1 MTGEK
6 TIEYRSLPCKFR
18 GRIYIYA
25 SLGKSDFSDEELDSE
40 IGFTWKS
47 VPKGVVIG
55 TVEIVDCTG
64 DNGDYEWHL
73 ENPLRLEKPIPPS
86 PGQQPGQVWFY
97 PFGKPEEA
105 RNEVSNRQNNGRNS
119 AQSSAPISK
128 KAEVRFNRPMNPNSG
143 LPAAEIPTTP
153 YHAKYLAYELT
164 RRFASNDLGKLT
176 AVLSDAQVDLN
187 PHQVEAAL
195 FAFRN
200 PLSKGAILADEVG
213 LGKTIEAGLLLA
225 QMWAERKHRL
235 LVITP
240 ANLRKQWS
248 QELAD
253 KFFLPSIILENGT
266 FGEFIKRGNLNPFQ
280 QDAIVICSYQF
291 AKRMAPY
298 VQQTLWDLVVIDEA
312 HRLRNVYKPTNKI
325 GNAIKQ
331 AIAPYKK
338 VLLTATPL
346 QNSLLEIYGLV
357 SIIDEFAFGDL
368 KTYKAR
374 FTRLGENE
382 DFDELK
388 ERLRP
393 ICKRTLRKQVMEYIK
408 YTERHAIVQEF
419 EPSDEEQRL
428 YDMVTDYLQSE
439 SLYAL
444 PASQRTLMTLIL
456 RKLLASSTFA
466 ISDTLKGLSAKL
478 SDATASATAVVDI
491 PDQVRENLEEF
502 DEIADEWTGESDE
515 LTDSDS
521 EELRERKK
529 VYTTNDVSAMKQEM
543 ERLKA
548 FHELAK
554 SITKNSKGEV
564 LLTALR
570 KGFAAAV
577 DAQRRV
583 QDEASVQ
590 FSVFSVQQ
598 EMSPSPTENRTL
610 KTENLPSVQKK
621 AIIFTESR
629 RTQEYLLRIFEE
641 TEFAGKVV
649 LFNGTNSDP
658 SSKAIYRAWID
669 QHRGSDRVS
678 GSPAADMRA
687 AIVEHFRDT
696 AVIMIATEAA
706 AEGINLQF
714 CNLVVNYDLPW
725 NPQRIEQRIGRCHR
739 YGQKCDVVVVN
750 FLNKRNAADL
760 RVYELLE
767 QKFKLF
773 DGVFGS
779 SDEVLGAVESGV
791 DFEKRI
797 AAIYQQCR
805 TPEQIQ
811 FEFDQLQRELDTQIT
826 AGHKDARE
834 KLLDNFDQ
842 EVIEKIKSESK
853 GLLDQ
858 FHERL
863 WLLTR
868 YLLADHA
875 EFEDGEYAF
884 SLRSNP
890 FEDSSIHPGPY
901 RLGKHVEDAN
911 TYRIGHPLA
920 QRLLAQ
926 AKSTELPPVELTINY
941 STDRKKISVLEELVG
956 KSGWLRL
963 SSLIATTIGTEENLL
978 FAGFTDDGVT
988 LDEAQARRL
997 LDCHATVGKNTN
1009 VTSELETRLSESMI
1023 AEQSRILQ
1031 QIAESNGRWFD
1042 SEMDKLDRWADDRRL
1057 ALKTELEVLEV
1068 DIKDAKKLARNAA
1081 TLPEKLELQRK
1092 IRQLEAKYDEALPKY
1107 KMAAREID
1115 AQKENLLDEV
1125 SKKLAQQTEL
1135 VSLFTVRWSLI

>member
-1 MTGEK
+1 MPHDLEKLKAISVRQPWAEQIMTGEK
-6 TIEYRSLPCKFR
+6 TIEYRSVPCRFR
-18 GRIYIYA
+18 GRVYIYA
-25 SLGKSDFSDEELDSE
+25 SQTKSEFSDSELEAE
-40 IGFTWKS
+40 IGWSWKD

-55 TVEIVDCTG
+55 SVEIVDCTG
-64 DNGDYEWHL
+64 DDREFEWHL
-73 ENPLRLEKPIPPS
+73 ENPVRLDPPVPPLPS
-86 PGQQPGQVWFY
+86 QQPGQVWFY
-97 PFGKPEEA
+97 PFGNPDSQPNDASNKQDISA
-105 RNEVSNRQNNGRNS
+105 KSSTVSR
-119 AQSSAPISK
+119 PISK
-128 KAEVRFNRPMNPNSG
+128 SAEMRFNRSM

-164 RRFASNDLGKLT
+164 RRFASNELGKLT

-187 PHQVEAAL
+187 PHQIEAAL

-225 QMWAERKHRL
+225 QLWAERKHRL

-248 QELAD
+248 QELSD

-419 EPSDEEQRL
+419 EPSEGEQRL
-428 YDMVTDYLQSE
+428 YDMVTEYLQNE
-439 SLYAL
+439 TLYAL
-444 PASQRTLMTLIL
+444 PASQRSLMTLIL

-466 ISDTLKGLSAKL
+466 ISDTLKGLSSKL
-478 SDATASATAVVDI
+478 ADATANATAVLEI

-502 DEIADEWTGESDE
+502 DEIADEWSSESDE
-515 LTDSDS
+515 PTDDS
-521 EELRERKK
+521 TDEVRERKK
-529 VYTTNDVSAMKQEM
+529 GYSSGDVASMKQEM
-543 ERLKA
+543 ERLQA

-570 KGFAAAV
+570 KGLTASAE
-577 DAQRRV
+577 AQRRGANGV
-583 QDEASVQ
+583 G
-590 FSVFSVQQ
+590 SVQQ
-598 EMSPSPTENRTL
+598 
-610 KTENLPSVQKK
+610 K

-629 RTQEYLLRIFEE
+629 RTQEYLLRILEE
-641 TEFAGKVV
+641 TEFAGKMV

-658 SSKAIYRAWID
+658 SSKAIYRSWLE
-669 QHRGSDRVS
+669 QHKGTDRIS

-687 AIVEHFRDT
+687 ALVEHFRDN
-696 AVIMIATEAA
+696 AIIMIATEAA

-750 FLNKRNAADL
+750 FLNKRNAADQ

-811 FEFDQLQRELDTQIT
+811 FEFDQLQKELDTQIT

-842 EVIEKIKSESK
+842 EVIEKIKTESK

-868 YLLADHA
+868 YLLGDHA
-875 EFEDGEYAF
+875 EFADDEYVF
-884 SLRSNP
+884 TLLTNP
-890 FEDSSIHPGPY
+890 FDGDQIHPGPY

-920 QRLLAQ
+920 QRLLAD
-926 AKSTELPPVELTINY
+926 AKSIELAPVELLINY
-941 STDRKKISVLEELVG
+941 SSDRKKISVLEELVG
-956 KSGWLRL
+956 QSGWFRL
-963 SSLIATTIGTEENLL
+963 ASLTSTTIGTEENLL
-978 FAGFTDDGVT
+978 FAAFTDDGQS
-988 LDEAQARRL
+988 LDEVQSRRL
-997 LDCHATVGKNTN
+997 LDCGATIGMKIR
-1009 VTSELETRLSESMI
+1009 VTTDIDVRLSESMTN
-1023 AEQSRILQ
+1023 EQSRTLQ
-1031 QIAESNGRWFD
+1031 HIAENNGRWFD
-1042 SEMDKLDRWADDRRL
+1042 TEMDKLDRWADDRRQS
-1057 ALKTELEVLEV
+1057 LKSELETLEV

-1092 IRQLEAKYDEALPKY
+1092 IRQLESKYDEALPRY
-1107 KMAAREID
+1107 KVAAREID
-1115 AQKENLLDEV
+1115 SQKENLLDDV
-1125 SKKLAQQTEL
+1125 SKKLSQRTEL
-1135 VSLFTVRWSLI
+1135 ATLFTVRWRLT